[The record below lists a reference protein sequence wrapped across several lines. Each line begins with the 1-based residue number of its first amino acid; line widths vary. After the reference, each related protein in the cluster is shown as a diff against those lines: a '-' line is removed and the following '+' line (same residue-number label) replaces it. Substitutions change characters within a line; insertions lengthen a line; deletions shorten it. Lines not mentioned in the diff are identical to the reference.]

1 MQRKLIVALVASAL
15 ELYAASV
22 SAQSFTCTQP
32 FTTGPLNPV
41 NGYAETVTDINGL
54 TLQICKDP
62 ARCFF
67 DPVVTGN
74 LTSEQTGTGGESF
87 WWLADATLTNNSG
100 LDAVLVMAAEA
111 TYNTED
117 PTPGEQLSFTR
128 LRLRID
134 APFTGVYTVEYPYG
148 RDSFNIE
155 VLGAGDEIREVF
167 DISFT
172 PNMLSNTPATG
183 RVGPWLRWTGN
194 DAPTGYIGD
203 GTTPH
208 TVTGSPCAVPQ
219 NYFRITAV
227 AVDGTPLPIG
237 GFNAQGQPIN
247 VVETDLFTVQGQL
260 SDNKVQTPLAS
271 DRISYARTAGGTQ
284 VDAFAVSGAATGV
297 EMRDFVTSTGISS
310 PVLSAPVALQKE
322 SNGSTFSKSQ
332 ALATTP
338 ATLPAA
344 MELHGSDAAGTTD
357 TTRLVRALTD
367 SVVISQ
373 ADYNPLTG
381 KLLVQATSSDRVA
394 NPALTIEEF
403 GVATGTELDVG
414 GVPPGAVTV
423 LSAAGGKDTVM
434 VRVAVPQS
442 VIAPNGVAASLLTPT
457 SVQVNWTDRSDN
469 ETGFEVVRKV
479 GAVTTVVGTP
489 GAANAAGNELTF
501 VDTTPPDDTL
511 VSYSVRSV
519 LGTEK
524 AESAFSNEVLVP
536 ISAPTLNSVAP
547 VTGNTSTNLR
557 LSWTGSAKAVSYNI
571 YRDNVLIRNV
581 TGVTYDDIGLSPST
595 TYSYRVD
602 AVGAISSTPS
612 NSISGST
619 TAASVLNAP
628 TNLAV
633 VTGVSATR
641 PRVTWGDAT
650 QGETGYRISRATV
663 NVATLATGTPTVAN
677 LAADTTS
684 YTIPAGLALTTQ
696 TLYQFTVQAVNGATV
711 GPVSSVYHYVGALPV
726 PSTVRATVVNTGAVA
741 NRTPVGQ
748 VPVTWLAPTTAGNAN
763 ILGYEVQYCVGTAT
777 NCNTS
782 GAWTG
787 LVIKTGRT
795 NVNHTYTGLA
805 SGRVHTF
812 RVRSTSAAGVAST
825 WSNVSATPR

>member
-22 SAQSFTCTQP
+22 SAQSMTCTQP

-41 NGYAETVTDINGL
+41 NGYAETVTDINGIS
-54 TLQICKDP
+54 LQICKDP
-62 ARCFF
+62 AMCFF

-74 LTSEQTGTGGESF
+74 LTSEQAGTGGESF
-87 WWLADATLTNNSG
+87 WWLANATLANNSG

-148 RDSFNIE
+148 RESFNIE
-155 VLGAGDEIREVF
+155 LLDAGDEIREVF

-194 DAPTGYIGD
+194 DAPAGFIGD
-203 GTTPH
+203 GNTPH
-208 TVTGSPCAVPQ
+208 AVTGSPCGQ

-227 AVDGTPLPIG
+227 DVDGTPLPIG
-237 GFNAQGQPIN
+237 GFDAQGQPIN

-297 EMRDFVTSTGISS
+297 EMRDFVTTTGVSS
-310 PVLSAPVALQKE
+310 PVLAAPVALQKE
-322 SNGSTFSKSQ
+322 TNGSAFSKSQ
-332 ALATTP
+332 GLVNAP

-344 MELHGSDAAGTTD
+344 MELHGSDATGTTD

-381 KLLVQATSSDRVA
+381 KLLVLATSSDKVA

-414 GVPPGAVTV
+414 GVPPATVTV
-423 LSAAGGKDTVM
+423 LSAAGGKETVK
-434 VRVAVPQS
+434 VRVTVPQS

-457 SVQVNWTDRSDN
+457 SVQVSWTDRSDN

-489 GAANAAGNELTF
+489 GAANAAGNELSF
-501 VDTTPPDDTL
+501 VDTTAPDDTL

-519 LGTEK
+519 LGAEK

-536 ISAPTLNSVAP
+536 IAAPTLNSVSP
-547 VTGNTSTNLR
+547 VAGNTSTNLR
-557 LSWTGSAKAVSYNI
+557 LSWTGSAKAVSYNV
-571 YRDNVLIRNV
+571 YRDNALIRNV
-581 TGVTYDDIGLSPST
+581 TGLTYDDIGLTPST
-595 TYSYRVD
+595 TYSYRVE
-602 AVGAISSTPS
+602 AVGANSSTTS

-619 TAASVLNAP
+619 TAGSLLNAP

-633 VTGVSATR
+633 VAGVTAAR
-641 PRVTWGDAT
+641 PRVIWGDAS
-650 QGETGYRISRATV
+650 QGETGYRVSRAAV
-663 NVATLATGTPTVAN
+663 NVTTLVAGTATVAN
-677 LAADTTS
+677 LAANTTS
-684 YTIPAGLALTTQ
+684 FSSPALTAQ
-696 TLYQFTVQAVNGATV
+696 TLYQFTVNAVNGAEA
-711 GPVSSVYHYVGALPV
+711 GAAASIYHYQGNLPV
-726 PSTVRATVVNTGAVA
+726 ARTVRATVRSTGAVA
-741 NRTPVGQ
+741 NRTPLGQ
-748 VPVTWLAPTTAGNAN
+748 VPVTWQAPATTTAGYAN
-763 ILGYEVQYCVGTAT
+763 VLGYEVQYCVGASTT
-777 NCNTS
+777 CT
-782 GAWTG
+782 WTG
-787 LVIKTGRT
+787 LVTKTGVT

-805 SGRVHTF
+805 NTLHSF
-812 RVRSTSAAGVAST
+812 RVRSITAAGFGSA
-825 WSNVSATPR
+825 WSVVSATPR